1 MRVRSVGK
9 GAAIAAT
16 TSMLVL
22 GGIGCPAAIAQP
34 PGLPASVRASG
45 IDQWYLA
52 PSLVALRTE
61 VNLRWPGR
69 DRSSDGW
76 IGDAYHATRTNSHN
90 PVGARGG
97 PGVGTKGAVHALDIT
112 ANGINVTTVLR
123 SVIGDSRVW
132 YVIYDRK
139 IWSRTTNWAPIR
151 YTGDPHTTHIHVNLR
166 EGSQAVAV
174 AAERNNSRWL
184 NGSGGST
191 ARAAATSARTM
202 LAPKM
207 TSTGTKALQRAL
219 IRAGYRI
226 PSGPTGWYGP
236 ETTRAVRAFQ
246 QAQGWSGS
254 GADGIAGAQTL
265 RRLGV
270 GAAASAPAVQKAKT
284 STPKAS
290 SGATKKSS
298 SAAKKGGATA
308 LAGYKPGTASTK
320 VYFLQEALIKK
331 GYSIPAGPTG
341 YFGEKTV
348 QAVAAFQRAQ
358 GWPKSQCDGVP
369 GRKTLALLGLS

>member
-1 MRVRSVGK
+1 MRTRSVGTRVV
-9 GAAIAAT
+9 ATAAT
-16 TSMLVL
+16 SALVI
-22 GGIGCPAAIAQP
+22 GGIGCTGAAAASPGIPAAMM
-34 PGLPASVRASG
+34 ASG

-76 IGDAYHATRTNSHN
+76 VGDAYHASRTNSHN
-90 PVGARGG
+90 PVGSPGG

-112 ANGINVTTVLR
+112 ANGINVTSVLR
-123 SVIGDSRVW
+123 AVVGDSRVW

-139 IWSRTTNWAPIR
+139 IWSRTTGWAPVR

-166 EGSQAVAV
+166 EGSQRIAV
-174 AAERNNSRWL
+174 AAERDNSRWL
-184 NGSGGST
+184 SGSSGST
-191 ARAAATSARTM
+191 ARAAGTSARSM
-202 LAPKM
+202 LTPKL
-207 TSTGTKALQRAL
+207 TNSGTKALQRAL
-219 IRAGYRI
+219 ISAGYHI

-254 GADGIAGAQTL
+254 GADGIAGSQTL

-270 GAAASAPAVQKAKT
+270 GSAPTATVARTSKKAKK
-284 STPKAS
+284 P
-290 SGATKKSS
+290 KSS
-298 SAAKKGGATA
+298 KAAGASTGTKAGAAKA

-320 VYFLQEALIKK
+320 VYYLQQALIEK
-331 GYSIPAGPTG
+331 GYDIPAGPTG
-341 YFGEKTV
+341 YFGERTV
-348 QAVAAFQRAQ
+348 AAVAAFQRAQ
-358 GWPKSQCDGVP
+358 GWPASQCDGVP
-369 GRKTLALLGLS
+369 GRKTLSRLGLG